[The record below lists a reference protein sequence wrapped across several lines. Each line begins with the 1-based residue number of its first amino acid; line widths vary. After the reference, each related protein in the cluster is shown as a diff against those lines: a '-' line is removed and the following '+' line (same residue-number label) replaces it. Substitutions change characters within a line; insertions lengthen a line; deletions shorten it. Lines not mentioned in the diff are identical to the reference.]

1 VSSRIAVDVKPRCH
15 ACRKL
20 LAEAVTRPWT
30 IRCGRCKATVTEATQ
45 HPIGKT
51 TVTVEDD
58 ATMLPLG

>member
-1 VSSRIAVDVKPRCH
+1 MSNRIAVDVKPRCH
-15 ACRKL
+15 ACSKL

-45 HPIGKT
+45 RPLGRT

-58 ATMLPLG
+58 ASMLPMG